1 MPDTNVRLNRP
12 TLERLLLYYH
22 FIHDHLGSHSGQ
34 TVSSARIAELLYMD
48 DAQVRKDLAAIGV
61 KGHPH
66 VGFDIN
72 QVLETIRRKLGFNAK
87 TRAVVIGAGRLG
99 GAVASYDE
107 FVDYGLEIVALF
119 DNNPQKIGL
128 LIGRHVVQPAQQ
140 MEAIIQQHEVEL
152 GIITTPAGA
161 AQGLADRFVRAGVP
175 AIWNFAPVHLVV
187 PPGVMVRH
195 EHLAVGLAELSYHL
209 NRRKTEQTHLPI

>member
-72 QVLETIRRKLGFNAK
+72 QVLETIRRKLGFNEK

-128 LIGRHVVQPAQQ
+128 LIGRHVVQPVQQ
-140 MEAIIQQHEVEL
+140 MEAIIQQHEVQL
-152 GIITTPAGA
+152 GIITTPASA
-161 AQGLADRFVRAGVP
+161 AQELADRFIKAGVYS
-175 AIWNFAPVHLVV
+175 IWNFAPVSLIV
-187 PPGVMVRH
+187 PEEVMVRH

-209 NRRKTEQTHLPI
+209 NRRKTEQKHLPV